1 MNLPSSAVPNLDFT
15 KCMTILCHDFAQR
28 VPDLNHIDLDRVL
41 VTVSKTRKNVPH
53 GLYAAVTPLRFPGRS
68 LTGRF
73 RGQSMAMPIVRN
85 SDGVQQYY
93 IMTFYVPRFLKIP
106 LSEKLE
112 TVAHELWHIS
122 PDFDGTIRRFGMKNR
137 VHGPSQAE
145 YDSQVRTLVDQYLA
159 NKPKAT
165 AYSFLSYG
173 LSELGR
179 RYGSITGLQITHPKL
194 IPIPA

>member
-1 MNLPSSAVPNLDFT
+1 
-15 KCMTILCHDFAQR
+15 
-28 VPDLNHIDLDRVL
+28 
-41 VTVSKTRKNVPH
+41 
-53 GLYAAVTPLRFPGRS
+53 
-68 LTGRF
+68 
-73 RGQSMAMPIVRN
+73 MAMPIVRN

-93 IMTFYVPRFLKIP
+93 IMTFYVPRFLQIP

-122 PDFDGTIRRFGMKNR
+122 PDFDGTIRRFGMTNR
-137 VHGPSQAE
+137 VHGPSLAE

-179 RYGSITGLQITHPKL
+179 RYGSITGLKITHPKL